1 MKFLRFMGLIPDMC
15 NVCVRICKV
24 ALDGQKQWADSL
36 RLSGECCRES
46 CLKNCL
52 LSASCFPLFCF
63 FFYSILH
70 RHFCSVWLLLNFLYD
85 NVFLAP

>member
-36 RLSGECCRES
+36 RLSGEWCRES

-52 LSASCFPLFCF
+52 LSKL
-63 FFYSILH
+63 
-70 RHFCSVWLLLNFLYD
+70 
-85 NVFLAP
+85 